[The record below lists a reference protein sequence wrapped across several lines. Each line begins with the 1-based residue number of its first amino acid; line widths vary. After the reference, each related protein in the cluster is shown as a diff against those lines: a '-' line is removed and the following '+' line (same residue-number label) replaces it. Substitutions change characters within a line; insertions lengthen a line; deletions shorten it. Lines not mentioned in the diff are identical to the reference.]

1 MSAFLAD
8 VYAGSRLV
16 PDAGFSCL
24 AEGQPITVQAN
35 RAGRLYLPCACGQ
48 HFLDG
53 QSDDG
58 VTLVGLR
65 LAVPRLD
72 EFRGVWP
79 KAITENQPRLVAAWD
94 TLSPDERAE
103 AMAGVATYLAARRAA
118 GYLSVPTGA
127 RYLSDELWRRAA

>member
-1 MSAFLAD
+1 MSALLAD
-8 VYAGSRLV
+8 VAAGTRLV
-16 PDAGFSCL
+16 PDDGFDCL
-24 AEGQPITVQAN
+24 AEGETITVQAD
-35 RAGRLYLPCACGQ
+35 RAGRLYLPCRCGQ

-58 VTLVGLR
+58 VTLIGLR
-65 LAVPRLD
+65 LAVPTLV

-79 KAITENQPRLVAAWD
+79 RAITENQPRLVVAWD

-118 GYLSVPTGA
+118 GYISVPTGA
-127 RYLSDELWRRAA
+127 RYLSDKLWR